1 MQRALHVKTLT
12 IAALALALF
21 IPVSMI
27 RDLITERQARRNE
40 AIQGIAMGW
49 GQRQVLAGPY
59 LVVPY
64 QRTWTEVTRDVVD
77 GVVKE
82 RRVERSESLRLRIPP
97 DEVRWSVDLASQE
110 KSRGIYTARL
120 YAARIM
126 AEGRITLPA
135 QLSDPDGRS
144 RYRWDAPQFV
154 VGISDP
160 RGVRQVAALRLGD
173 EDIEFT
179 PGTGDAAFAT
189 GIHGM
194 LPQRPAAAPRTLAF
208 TVAFELAGSET
219 IALAPLAHDTQVT
232 LRSDWPHPSFQG
244 VFLPLRSETTPQ
256 GFSAHWRVSRYA
268 AQGTERLAACAKTP
282 CPSLTAQALEVS
294 LIEPAGLYQQLD
306 RASKYGFLFIGL
318 SFIAVFLLELLR
330 RLAIHPVQYALIGMA
345 LAIFFLLLT
354 ALSEHVAFG
363 AAYALATL
371 ACVGIITAYV
381 MRVLKSP
388 ALGLAF
394 GGALGALYAGLYLLL
409 RAEDHALL
417 GGALLLFALLAAGM
431 LATRNT
437 DWYELSR
444 LGAARE

>member
-27 RDLITERQARRNE
+27 RDLVSERQARRNE
-40 AIQGIAMGW
+40 AVQGIALGW
-49 GQRQVLAGPY
+49 GQRQVLSGPY

-64 QRTWTEVTRDVVD
+64 QRTWTEVTREIVE
-77 GVVKE
+77 GAVKE
-82 RRVERSESLRLRIPP
+82 RRVDRSESLRLRIPP
-97 DEVRWSVDLASQE
+97 EQVRWSVDLASQE
-110 KSRGIYTARL
+110 KSRGIYAARL
-120 YAARIM
+120 YTARIK

-135 QLSDPDGRS
+135 QLGDPDGQS

-160 RGVRQVAALRLGD
+160 RGVREVAALRIGD

-179 PGTGDAAFAT
+179 PGAGDSTLA
-189 GIHGM
+189 GGMHGM
-194 LPQRPAAAPRTLAF
+194 LVQRPAAAPRTLAF
-208 TVAFELAGSET
+208 AVALELSGTES
-219 IALAPLAHDTQVT
+219 IAIAPLAHDTQVAM
-232 LRSDWPHPSFQG
+232 RSDWPHPSFQG

-256 GFSAHWRVSRYA
+256 GFAAHWQISRYA
-268 AQGTERLAACAKTP
+268 AQGTERLAGCAKTP
-282 CPSLTAQALEVS
+282 CASLNAQTLEVS
-294 LIEPAGLYQQLD
+294 LIEPAGLYQQLE

-330 RLAIHPVQYALIGMA
+330 RLTIHPVQYALIGTA

-371 ACVGIITAYV
+371 ACVGIITAYAV
-381 MRVLKSP
+381 RVLKSA

-394 GGALGALYAGLYLLL
+394 GGALAALYAVLYLLL

-417 GGALLLFALLAAGM
+417 GGALLLFVLLAAGM

-444 LGAARE
+444 LGASRE